1 MHDFRKLALAAA
13 VLGAVMTVCAQA
25 LPAAQAPPPGQGP
38 APTLAQEPY
47 QHLPLPAEL
56 PKGVSV
62 KDAQHLQTLID
73 DYNLQEP
80 LTTTKVK
87 DNVYMV
93 RGGPG
98 RNVPNSGFIVGN
110 SSVIVVGNKNSME
123 AENALLAEIA
133 KVTPRPVKTVIILHS
148 EHESGV
154 ATLPAGLT
162 IIAHENAKAEMED
175 SKARDSIPPSYFPT
189 KTVGKDES
197 MTIDGVRVRLLHWGP
212 GYTGGDLIVFFPAQK
227 VVFAGDLVVS
237 DFPMAGTFVDRP
249 VHGTAAGW
257 IENIKGMVGLNF
269 DYCVPGHGSVFT
281 KRDVKTKLA
290 FVQERWD
297 KIKAMVAQGKSLGE
311 VKAAMAGTPE
321 KNPSITEVMYAELTT
336 KTSE

>member
-1 MHDFRKLALAAA
+1 VVKNLKKLALVTAAMGTL
-13 VLGAVMTVCAQA
+13 VSYGTRAQV
-25 LPAAQAPPPGQGP
+25 PAQAPPPAG
-38 APTLAQEPY
+38 EPY
-47 QHLPLPAEL
+47 QHIPLPAQL

-62 KDAQHLQTLID
+62 KDAQHLQALID

-93 RGGPG
+93 RGGTG
-98 RNVPNSGFIVGN
+98 RNVPNSGFVVGKT
-110 SSVIVVGNKNSME
+110 SVILVGNKNSME

-133 KVTPRPVKTVIILHS
+133 KVTPKPVKTVIILHS

-162 IIAHENAKAEMED
+162 IIAHENAKAEMEV
-175 SKARDSIPPSYFPT
+175 SKARDAVPSNYFPT
-189 KTVGKDES
+189 KTVGNDES

-227 VVFAGDLVVS
+227 VTFAGDLVVS
-237 DFPMAGTFVDRP
+237 DFPLAGTFVDHP

-257 IENIKGMVGLNF
+257 LDNVKGMLTLNF
-269 DYCVPGHGSVFT
+269 DYCVPGHGAVFT

-290 FVQERWD
+290 FVQDKWD
-297 KIKAMVAQGKSLGE
+297 KIKAMVAQGKSLDE
-311 VKAAMAGTPE
+311 VKAALAGTPE
-321 KNPSITEVMYAELTT
+321 KNPNMTEVIYSELTT
-336 KTSE
+336 K